1 MNEIEVKV
9 LNIDKEEIQKK
20 LVKIGATLIKDEE
33 QNNIRFDTE
42 DKYLKNKYKG
52 YLRVRTTKNNLTGE
66 TINTLTLKRNISRD
80 EFRVN
85 EEIETQIHDVDE
97 AIKIL
102 EALRYYPKTPG
113 KKRRISYI
121 YDGILFEIDEWDK
134 DIYPRPYLEIEVIKE
149 NDLERA
155 IELLNIDRK
164 NITAKSIDE
173 LIKEK

>member
-1 MNEIEVKV
+1 MDEIEVKV

-20 LVKIGATLIKDEE
+20 LVKIGATLLKDEE
-33 QNNIRFDTE
+33 QTNIRFDTE
-42 DKYLKNKYKG
+42 DKYLKNKYRG
-52 YLRVRTTKNNLTGE
+52 YLRIRITKNNLTGE
-66 TINTLTLKRNISRD
+66 TINTLTLKKNISRD

-85 EEIETQIHDVDE
+85 EELETEIFNVSE

-102 EALRYYPKTPG
+102 EALKYCPKAPG

-121 YDGILFEIDEWDK
+121 YEGILFEIDEWDK
-134 DIYPRPYLEIEVIKE
+134 DIYPLPYLEIEVTKKS
-149 NDLERA
+149 DLERA

>member
-20 LVKIGATLIKDEE
+20 LVKIGATLLKDEE
-33 QNNIRFDTE
+33 QTNIRFDTE
-42 DKYLKNKYKG
+42 DKFLKNKYKG
-52 YLRVRTTKNNLTGE
+52 YLRIRTTKNNLTGE
-66 TINTLTLKRNISRD
+66 TTNTLTLKRNISRD

-85 EEIETQIHDVDE
+85 EELETQILNVGE

-102 EALRYYPKTPG
+102 EALKYYPKTPG
-113 KKRRISYI
+113 KKQRISYI
-121 YDGILFEIDEWDK
+121 YEGILFEIDEWDK
-134 DIYPRPYLEIEVIKE
+134 DIYPQPYLEIEVIKE